1 MTYKFDEKGEKKII
15 TMIISI
21 APLIAFLFVF
31 IYIGWTTSIIALLVS
46 AFDFYYTRSNN
57 RKNKIRIKELS
68 IIDDIIKFSFFYKSK
83 IALVLKEA
91 DYNISINERQVIFNN
106 GESIVLGIANKEDMA
121 EPEKWDEFL
130 MSVKN
135 DR

>member
-1 MTYKFDEKGEKKII
+1 
-15 TMIISI
+15 MIISI

>member
-1 MTYKFDEKGEKKII
+1 MTYKFEEKGEKKII

-31 IYIGWTTSIIALLVS
+31 IYTGWTTSIIALLVS
-46 AFDFYYTRSNN
+46 AFDFYYTRGNN

-68 IIDDIIKFSFFYKSK
+68 IIDDTIKFSFFYKNK
-83 IALVLKEA
+83 AALVLKEA
-91 DYNISINERQVIFNN
+91 DCNISINEKQVIFNN
-106 GESIVLGIANKEDMA
+106 SEGIVLGIANRKDMA
-121 EPEKWDEFL
+121 EPEKWNEVL
-130 MSVKN
+130 IAIKN